1 MVAAARFFKLETTCR
16 LVGGPKGLFFGGILG
31 AALLGYLCDIRVWAT
46 ADLHLS
52 TGNAPDGLQCETLF
66 ICIRF

>member
-1 MVAAARFFKLETTCR
+1 MVAAARFIKHDTTCG
-16 LVGGPKGLFFGGILG
+16 LVGGPKGLFFGGISG

-66 ICIRF
+66 ICVRF